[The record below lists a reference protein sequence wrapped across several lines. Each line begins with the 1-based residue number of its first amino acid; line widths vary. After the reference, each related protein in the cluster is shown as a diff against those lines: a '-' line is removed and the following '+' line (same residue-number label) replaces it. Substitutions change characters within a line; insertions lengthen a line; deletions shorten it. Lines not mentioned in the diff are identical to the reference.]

1 MSRKSKFSYEDKLKI
16 CKQHIDNHISEATLS
31 RKYNIN
37 RSTLQKWINL
47 YKTHGEEYF

>member
-31 RKYNIN
+31 RKYNKN
-37 RSTLQKWINL
+37 RL
-47 YKTHGEEYF
+47 YIEEARIKPWW